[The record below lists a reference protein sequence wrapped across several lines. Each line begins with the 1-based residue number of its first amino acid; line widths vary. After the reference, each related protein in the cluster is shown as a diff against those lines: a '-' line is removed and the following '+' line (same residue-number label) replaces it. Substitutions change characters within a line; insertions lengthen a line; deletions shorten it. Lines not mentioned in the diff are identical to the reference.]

1 MHKAVYV
8 IDIYVNVIQNEKK
21 NNCVEII
28 FNKIIL

>member
-21 NNCVEII
+21 KQFVEII